1 MLPSSKYVYDK
12 ADTRWRSESRV
23 VSQDSM
29 GTITEAQRA
38 YCRHSA
44 QARADALLASLH
56 DSTEDGKLTR
66 ARLLSCACRPAS
78 AWLDTLPLS
87 RALEFNSREF
97 QTALRHRLGL
107 AILPLNAP
115 TVLCG
120 CGATP
125 LGHRP
130 RHAMP
135 RPRCTVYAA
144 P

>member
-1 MLPSSKYVYDK
+1 
-12 ADTRWRSESRV
+12 
-23 VSQDSM
+23 M
-29 GTITEAQRA
+29 GTMAEAQPS

-44 QARADALLASLH
+44 QARADTLLASLH
-56 DSTEDGKLTR
+56 DGTEEGKHAR

-87 RALEFNSREF
+87 RALEPKSIEF

-107 AILPLNAP
+107 AILPLDAP
-115 TVLCG
+115 TVQCG
-120 CGATP
+120 CGAT
-125 LGHRP
+125 LHRP
-130 RHAMP
+130 VHAML